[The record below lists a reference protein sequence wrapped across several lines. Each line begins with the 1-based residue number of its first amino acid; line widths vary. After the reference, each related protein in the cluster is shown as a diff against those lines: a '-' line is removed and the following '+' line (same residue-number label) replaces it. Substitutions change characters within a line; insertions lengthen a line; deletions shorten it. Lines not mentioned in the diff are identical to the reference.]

1 MGVET
6 ILCASLGRA
15 TPAMTDDSPIS
26 FGLPTIARKKV
37 TAGFDGGRL
46 SSDSGVTL
54 LALAERR
61 RGLADTFAGH
71 IADPRDP
78 AHITHTV
85 ADVLRARMLAIGC
98 GYPDGND
105 FDRLRSDPAF
115 KLACGRLPDTGKDL
129 CSQPT
134 ISRWENAPTLREII
148 RLTYALV
155 DIWCRSYKKVPKAVM
170 LDIDD
175 TLDVVHGQQK
185 MSAWNAHYDER
196 CFLPIHIYDAATGR
210 PVVMILRAGKTPSGV
225 EVRRLLSRLIGRIRR
240 HFPDTHIT
248 IRGDGHYGR
257 PEVMKWCDGNGIDY
271 IFGQPGNVV
280 LDGLVEAAADD
291 IRVRRA
297 EGQLAVLRGFS
308 ETIYAAKSWDKQRRV
323 VARIEASASHDDDM
337 LRKGLDIRYVVT
349 SLKEG
354 DAEHVY
360 ETVYCARGQAENL
373 IKQHKAQLASDR
385 TSCRSPLANQ
395 MRLILHTGAYW
406 LMLDLRDRIP
416 TWYPMRQTEFATI
429 RLRLLKIAGRITETA
444 SRIRVALASCCP
456 EAGLFSLLALGLQR
470 SGP

>member
-1 MGVET
+1 
-6 ILCASLGRA
+6 
-15 TPAMTDDSPIS
+15 MTDDNQIS
-26 FGLPTIARKKV
+26 FSLPAVARKKV
-37 TAGFDGGRL
+37 TAAFDGGRL
-46 SSDSGVTL
+46 SSDSGVML

-61 RGLADTFAGH
+61 RGLADTFAAL

-78 AHITHTV
+78 DHITHTV

-105 FDRLRSDPAF
+105 LDWLRSDPAF

-129 CSQPT
+129 ASQPT
-134 ISRWENAPTLREII
+134 VSRWENAPTLREII

-155 DIWCRSYKKVPKAVM
+155 DIWCKSHKKPPKSVT

-175 TLDVVHGQQK
+175 TVDIVHGHQK
-185 MSAWNAHYDER
+185 LALWNAHYDER
-196 CFLPIHIYDAATGR
+196 CFLPIHVYDIVTGR
-210 PVVMILRAGKTPSGV
+210 PVVVILRPGKTPSGK
-225 EVRRLLSRLIGRIRR
+225 EVRNLLRRLIARIRR
-240 HFPDTHIT
+240 HWPDTGII

-257 PEVMKWCDGNGIDY
+257 PEAMEWCDRNGIDY
-271 IFGQPGNVV
+271 IFGLPGNVV
-280 LDGLVEAAADD
+280 LDRLVEPAADD

-297 EGQLAVLRGFS
+297 EAAAEVVRGFA
-308 ETIYAAKSWDKQRRV
+308 ETRYAAKSWDKERRV
-323 VARIEASASHDDDM
+323 VARIEASASHEGDM
-337 LRKGLDIRYVVT
+337 LRRGLDIRYVVT
-349 SLKEG
+349 SLAEG
-354 DAEHVY
+354 DAEHIY

-395 MRLILHTGAYW
+395 MRLILHTAAYW
-406 LMLDLRDRIP
+406 LLLDVRDAIP
-416 TWYPMRQTEFATI
+416 KWNPLWHTEFATI
-429 RLRLLKIAGRITETA
+429 RLRLLKIASRIIETT

-456 EAGLFSLLALGLQR
+456 EAELFSLLALGLQR